1 MKSHHALPSTISALR
16 RFTFLAALVVAPT
29 AHAANAGLV
38 GAHFE
43 VRLSD
48 LPAPYQSLTQSDA
61 APDAEHVP
69 LEHIERTQG
78 VLPQVPPGFEVGVF
92 AEGLSGPRE
101 MAVAPGGIVFVTQ
114 MLKGEIIA
122 LRDADGD
129 GVAETETVFSSGF
142 REPSGIAY
150 ANGALYVADR
160 RAVWRVDFDPATLK
174 ANPRIMVT
182 RPGALGK
189 GGGHITREL
198 LFEPNGSHFF
208 VSIGS
213 ETNVGEDPAPR
224 ATIQLF
230 RADGQMQASVATGL
244 RNPVGLAFYPGTDDL
259 YTVVDEREGLGA
271 GLVPDYLTRVK
282 PGAFYGFPYA
292 YLGSHP
298 DPQFGD
304 LRPDLV
310 KVTETPDMLF
320 MPRSGPFGLFFC
332 KGEGFPPDYQGDALV
347 ALHGSWQEDGNPPAH
362 GIVRVRFHD
371 GRPEP
376 GYEMFMAGFEEKSRP
391 KPGSPSR
398 IWGRPVWLA
407 QAGDGALLVSDDVSD
422 VIWRVRWTG
431 KGADVASVG
440 ASAGASMPA
449 LELPE
454 LMMTP
459 TGLYEGPAAA
469 FAEPSTA
476 QFPGMVEPS
485 GIEPLTSSLRTR
497 RSPN

>member
-1 MKSHHALPSTISALR
+1 MKSHSALPLTTSALR
-16 RFTFLAALVVAPT
+16 RLAFLAALVVAPT
-29 AHAANAGLV
+29 AQAADASLV

-43 VRLSD
+43 VRISD
-48 LPAPYQSLTQSDA
+48 LPAPYQSLAQSDA
-61 APDAEHVP
+61 APEPDHVP
-69 LEHIERTQG
+69 VEQIPRAQAT
-78 VLPQVPPGFEVGVF
+78 LPKVPQGFEVGIF

-101 MAVAPGGIVFVTQ
+101 MAAAPGGIVFVAQ
-114 MLKGEIIA
+114 MHEGEIVA

-129 GVAETETVFSSGF
+129 GVAETSTVFASGF

-160 RAVWRVDFDPATLK
+160 RAVWRIDFDPATLK
-174 ANPRIMVT
+174 AAPRIMVT

-189 GGGHITREL
+189 GDGHITREL
-198 LFEPNGSHFF
+198 LFEPDGSHFF
-208 VSIGS
+208 VSVGS
-213 ETNVGEDPAPR
+213 ETNVGEDPAPS
-224 ATIQLF
+224 ASIQLF

-244 RNPVGLAFYPGTDDL
+244 RNPVGLAFYPGTDDV

-282 PGAFYGFPYA
+282 PGSFYGFPYA
-292 YLGSHP
+292 YLGPHP

-310 KVTETPDMLF
+310 AATETPDMLF
-320 MPRSGPFGLFFC
+320 APRSGPFGLFFC
-332 KGEGFPPDYQGDALV
+332 KGESFPPDYQGDALV
-347 ALHGSWQEDGNPPAH
+347 ALHGSWQEDGRPPVH
-362 GIVRVRFHD
+362 GIARVRFHD
-371 GRPEP
+371 GKPEP

-391 KPGSPSR
+391 EPGSPPR
-398 IWGRPVWLA
+398 IWGRPVWLVEA
-407 QAGDGALLVSDDVSD
+407 EDGALLVSDDVAN

-431 KGADVASVG
+431 KGADVAS
-440 ASAGASMPA
+440 AGAPVGPSTPEP
-449 LELPE
+449 ELPDF
-454 LMMTP
+454 MAMP
-459 TGLYEGPAAA
+459 TGLFEVPAAA

>member
-1 MKSHHALPSTISALR
+1 MKSHIALSSTTSALQR
-16 RFTFLAALVVAPT
+16 LAFLAALVVAPV
-29 AHAANAGLV
+29 AQAADV
-38 GAHFE
+38 GFVGQRFE

-48 LPAPYQSLTQSDA
+48 LPAPYQSLAQSDA
-61 APDAEHVP
+61 APEPAHIPVQQIPRAEA
-69 LEHIERTQG
+69 T
-78 VLPQVPPGFEVGVF
+78 LPKVPPGFEVGIF

-101 MAVAPGGIVFVTQ
+101 MASARGGVVFVSQ
-114 MLKGEIIA
+114 MHEGNIVA

-129 GVAETETVFSSGF
+129 GVAETTSVFSSGF
-142 REPSGIAY
+142 SDPSGIAY

-160 RAVWRVDFDPATLK
+160 RAVWRIDFDPETLK
-174 ANPRIMVT
+174 ASPRIMVT

-198 LFEPNGSHFF
+198 LFAPDGSHFF

-224 ATIQLF
+224 ASIQLF
-230 RADGQMQASVATGL
+230 RADGQMQSSVATGL

-292 YLGSHP
+292 YLGPHP
-298 DPQFGD
+298 DPQYGD

-310 KVTETPDMLF
+310 QTTEVPDMLF
-320 MPRSGPFGLFFC
+320 LPRSGPFGLFFC

-347 ALHGSWQEDGNPPAH
+347 VLHGTSQEDGNPPAH
-362 GIVRVRFHD
+362 GIARVRFHD
-371 GRPEP
+371 GKAEP
-376 GYEMFMAGFEEKSRP
+376 GYEMFMAGFEGEEHTEA
-391 KPGSPSR
+391 GVAPS

-407 QAGDGALLVSDDVSD
+407 ETEDGALLVSDDVAN

-431 KGADVASVG
+431 KGADVASYP
-440 ASAGASMPA
+440 APTPPERMPVPPV
-449 LELPE
+449 LF
-454 LMMTP
+454 
-459 TGLYEGPAAA
+459 EGPAAAA
-469 FAEPSTA
+469 FAEPQTA